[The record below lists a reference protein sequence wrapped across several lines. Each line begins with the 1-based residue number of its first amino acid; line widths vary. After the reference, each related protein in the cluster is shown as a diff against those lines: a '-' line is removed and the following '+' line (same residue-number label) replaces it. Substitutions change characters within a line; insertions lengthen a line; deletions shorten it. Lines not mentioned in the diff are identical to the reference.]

1 MVGQGGRIRQNKKE
15 VFYMWALLLSALA
28 FLYIAGMF
36 SIMESLEKKTDRVCF
51 GLLMAFWVAC
61 ILYHIVK

>member
-1 MVGQGGRIRQNKKE
+1 ML
-15 VFYMWALLLSALA
+15 ALLLSALA

-36 SIMESLEKKTDRVCF
+36 SIMESFEKKTDRVCF

-61 ILYHIVK
+61 ILYHVVK